1 MAILDPISEQIVFF
15 GACGAGKSSLMLHFI
30 DEYLKTQGAQRWE
43 LSEQIIREENAKRK
57 TPLSFP
63 DAPPVYTNIKGL
75 KLKSCNGSDFTPIHR
90 EGKEIGI
97 NEDKDADKQKYKHI
111 YPGSLIAIDE
121 AHKGF
126 CSKGNLPEGQRDF
139 FNKRRHNRLIIL
151 LAVPR
156 AVLINK
162 DIRDTGTRF
171 IEVCGQEH
179 VRDIFKRISKT
190 VWHCREFTEGG
201 ALEEYIQT
209 DGKSGS
215 FRCTTY
221 IHDGNIFDLYNS
233 FAFVGDFFPKDGDD
247 FET

>member
-1 MAILDPISEQIVFF
+1 MLNPISEQIVFF

-30 DEYLKTQGAQRWE
+30 DDYLREQAAERWE
-43 LSEQIIREENAKRK
+43 LAEQVLRGANVGRRV
-57 TPLSFP
+57 PLTFP
-63 DAPPVYTNIKGL
+63 SDPPVYTNIKGL
-75 KLKSCNGSDFTPIHR
+75 KLKSCNGTDFTPRHI

-97 NEDKDADKQKYKHI
+97 NEHKDGDERKYKFI
-111 YPGSLIAIDE
+111 YPASLIAIDE

-126 CSKGNLPEGQRDF
+126 SAKGILPEGQRDF

-171 IEVCGQEH
+171 IEVIRQEH
-179 VRDIFKRISKT
+179 ERDIFNRIAKT
-190 VWHCREFTEGG
+190 IWHCREFTSGS

-209 DGKSGS
+209 DGKSGTFS
-215 FRCTTY
+215 NVVF
-221 IHDGNIFDLYNS
+221 IHNGNIFDLYDS
-233 FAFVGDFFPKDGDD
+233 FAFVGDFLPKDGED
-247 FET
+247 FV